1 MRSRG
6 FTLIELL
13 IVVVILGLIMAVA
26 LPSFG
31 NAYLTNRLASYSN
44 NFIGSVQY
52 ARTEAIKRNV
62 KVTVCAS
69 SNGTSCTSSATS
81 WQPGWIVKCEAS
93 SATDTSCT
101 SGGASTL
108 VLQKQD
114 ALSSSYAMASTSGG
128 YVIDMPPGGV
138 GTTDFTLK
146 LCRAANEQWR
156 EIKVTPTGR
165 TTVSTKT
172 AATSTAC
179 P

>member
-1 MRSRG
+1 MKERG

-13 IVVVILGLIMAVA
+13 IVMTILGILLAVG

-44 NFIGSVQY
+44 NFLGSVQF
-52 ARTEAIKRNV
+52 ARSEAIKRNV
-62 KVTVCAS
+62 AVTVCPS
-69 SNGTSCTSSATS
+69 SDGAACTSSPSS
-81 WQPGWIVKCEAS
+81 WQPGWIVKCEAAS
-93 SATDTSCT
+93 STATTCT
-101 SGGASTL
+101 SGGSSTL

-114 ALSSSYAMASTSGG
+114 ALASSYSMTSTSGG
-128 YVIDMPPGGV
+128 YAINLSPSGV

-146 LCRAANEQWR
+146 LCHAVGEQWR

-165 TTVSTKT
+165 TSISSKT
-172 AATSTAC
+172 SASAC